1 MWDEPTTGLDPVNT
15 AAIERLIYRLSRD
28 LNTTS
33 LLVTHD
39 VEGGLEICDRV
50 AMLEGGR
57 LRFVGTPDAF
67 RASDDPVVQA
77 FGDRSAATAALD
89 VLEVT

>member
-1 MWDEPTTGLDPVNT
+1 MGRAHTGLDPVNT
-15 AAIERLIYRLSRD
+15 AAIERLITRLSDD

-39 VEGGLEICDRV
+39 VEGGLEMCDRV

-57 LRFVGTPDAF
+57 LRFCGTPEAF
-67 RASDDPVVQA
+67 RVSDDPVVKA
-77 FGDRSAATAALD
+77 FSDRAAATAALD
-89 VLEVT
+89 TLVVS